1 MTDITFP
8 YWGPLVTKAALDVQ
22 TMSTLSEKMHTAK
35 DYFHHDITSLENEF
49 NFNKEEID
57 NVNLLLQPYFES
69 YRSVYEK
76 SWALDKLGPFT
87 CTNAW
92 VNYQQ
97 QREWR
102 PPHFHS
108 NCDASFVVYMS
119 VPKQLEHTNKNIA
132 QEYTPGSIVFEYNKH
147 AQYKDK
153 LVNLDS
159 CTYLPEDGDIVIFPS
174 TLRHYSVPFTTEA
187 TRISISGNIN
197 IEELT

>member
-1 MTDITFP
+1 
-8 YWGPLVTKAALDVQ
+8 
-22 TMSTLSEKMHTAK
+22 
-35 DYFHHDITSLENEF
+35 
-49 NFNKEEID
+49 
-57 NVNLLLQPYFES
+57 
-69 YRSVYEK
+69 
-76 SWALDKLGPFT
+76 
-87 CTNAW
+87 
-92 VNYQQ
+92 
-97 QREWR
+97 
-102 PPHFHS
+102 
-108 NCDASFVVYMS
+108 MS